1 LTAIRRSVRDA
12 IVGLSIVGGM
22 IAFGGIMLW
31 LRGIR
36 IGSDSWHIKANF
48 SDASGLAERSPV
60 TYRGILIGEVGEI
73 KVMPETVQATLE
85 IHKNDILLPAPVI
98 ARVVKNSLLGGDV
111 QVALLSSGK
120 LTSSNFPLPADSDCY
135 SEKILCKGDL
145 IKGEPLTSIS
155 TLTTE
160 LEHIARKAGEQDII
174 QNLVDSTK
182 QFDRTQRELEE
193 LIIQSKIEL
202 NRASPIIIELIEASN
217 HINNIL
223 AALDNEKTLNDI
235 KETASN
241 TRKLSKKIDSLGTE
255 LNELIN
261 DNELMSAL
269 RSLTIG
275 LGQFFN
281 EIYPSK
287 IN

>member
-1 LTAIRRSVRDA
+1 MRRSVRDA
-12 IVGLSIVGGM
+12 IVGLSIVGGV

-31 LRGIR
+31 LRGIK
-36 IGSDSWHIKANF
+36 IGANSWHIKANF
-48 SDASGLAERSPV
+48 PDASGLSERSPV
-60 TYRGILIGEVGEI
+60 TYRGILVGEVGKIEV
-73 KVMPETVQATLE
+73 KPEAVQATLK
-85 IHKNDILLPAPVI
+85 IDKIDLYLPSPVI

-120 LTSSNFPLPADSDCY
+120 LNSKNIPLPTDPNCSSD
-135 SEKILCKGDL
+135 KILCKGDL

-160 LEHIARKAGEQDII
+160 LERMVRNAGDQDII

-182 QFDRTQRELEE
+182 QFDKTQKELES
-193 LIIQSKIEL
+193 LILQAKIEIK
-202 NRASPIIIELIEASN
+202 RAQPMITEISQASA

-223 AALDNEKTLNDI
+223 AAIDNPKTLNDL

-241 TRKLSKKIDSLGTE
+241 ARSLSKKIESLGTE
-255 LNELIN
+255 VNKLMDDE
-261 DNELMSAL
+261 ELMNAL
-269 RSLTIG
+269 RSVTIG

-281 EIYPSK
+281 EVYPSK
-287 IN
+287 AY